1 VIGRFVHMGVD
12 PYSFVSAMNGVL
24 AQRLVRLNCTQ
35 CSVDVTPDSALLA
48 ASRLAREATGD
59 FSFRAGRGCGHCRG
73 TGFKGRRAIA
83 EILNLN
89 DEIRELIIAREPIR
103 RIREAAAA
111 SGTRFLREA
120 AVEMVKRGET
130 TLQEINRVTFVA

>member
-1 VIGRFVHMGVD
+1 
-12 PYSFVSAMNGVL
+12 
-24 AQRLVRLNCTQ
+24 VRVNCAQ
-35 CSVDVTPDSALLA
+35 CSVDTTPAPAVIA
-48 ASRLAREATGD
+48 ASRIAREALEG
-59 FSFRAGRGCGHCRG
+59 FQFRAGRGCGHCRG

-103 RIREAAAA
+103 RIREAAAKN
-111 SGTRFLREA
+111 GTRFLREA
-120 AVEMVKRGET
+120 AVEMVQHGET

>member
-1 VIGRFVHMGVD
+1 LIRI
-12 PYSFVSAMNGVL
+12 
-24 AQRLVRLNCTQ
+24 NCAH
-35 CSVDVTPDSALLA
+35 CSVDASPESSLLA
-48 ASRLAREATGD
+48 ASRISHEATGD
-59 FSFRAGRGCGHCRG
+59 FKFRAGRGCGHCRG

-83 EILNLN
+83 EILDLN
-89 DEIRELIIAREPIR
+89 DEIRELIIAREPVR

-111 SGTRFLREA
+111 NGTRFLREA